1 MGNTANPEP
10 AHSSDTSEIETL
22 RHLLLS
28 TLVLVIIVSGT
39 FNVYL
44 LRQVRNMQKDLDLIR
59 LNANQVVGAYNA
71 EFPQMQEFVRRLTEF
86 GRTNPDFVPILA
98 KYGQAPTN
106 APVSTPAAKSPP
118 VKK

>member
-1 MGNTANPEP
+1 MENLPNPEP
-10 AHSSDTSEIETL
+10 ARSSDASEMESL

-39 FNVYL
+39 FNIYL
-44 LRQVRNMQKDLDLIR
+44 WRQLRFEQRDLEIR
-59 LNANQVVGAYNA
+59 RPQANQIIGVYNA
-71 EFPQMQEFVRRLTEF
+71 EFPQVKEFVRRLTEF